1 MSTYTTATSSWK
13 ALLHQSTLGKALLV
27 FPLLAIGLSFWM
39 DTSVSEARFVDLS
52 VAEERRIVQQEITKL
67 KNDPNVTAIKS
78 NPDLTRI
85 QKEIVNANPNVLW
98 FEDGR
103 HDYFLRPI
111 QEMTRSDDDGSSFNL
126 GDGYIFINTADLRYI
141 NGIYPAMS
149 GRPNNP
155 WNIYNNSELAFVI
168 AHEIG
173 HWKNTEKARC
183 SAEERI
189 SYENS
194 ADRASLELT
203 EGTAFYGYGGE
214 LIEMSRNIS
223 TADVQDLKNDKNH
236 ASPQTRFNATAD
248 YVSRASN
255 GRIKI
260 DIKGNCTYDGKPIFL
275 ANKSKQVPVPFGDSP
290 VIDVIQEERTMYVA
304 GQIAFAIKYG
314 VWNTD
319 NLIVTTHDYAFGTKG
334 WNFIVLAVNNPKSG
348 GFKVIDKFLITP
360 ERFKVIYKAFLEN
373 DSSIASSLNDEE
385 KYFLQLIYYIHS
397 NK

>member
-1 MSTYTTATSSWK
+1 MNTYTKLWK
-13 ALLHQSTLGKALLV
+13 NHLNRTLGKALFVL
-27 FPLLAIGLSFWM
+27 PILAMALSFGLS
-39 DTSVSEARFVDLS
+39 TSVSEARNMDIS
-52 VAEERRIVQQEITKL
+52 VAEERKIAQNRLLEL
-67 KNDPNVTAIKS
+67 KNSSNVESIKT
-78 NPDLTRI
+78 NPVLTRI
-85 QKEIVNANPNVLW
+85 QKEIVDANPNILW
-98 FEDGR
+98 FEDGK
-103 HDYFLRPI
+103 HDFFLRPI
-111 QEMTRSDDDGSSFNL
+111 QEITYNDDTGYSFNA
-126 GDGYIFINTADLRYI
+126 GDGYIFINKAHLRYA

-155 WNIYNNSELAFVI
+155 WNIYNNSELASTI

-173 HWKNTEKARC
+173 HWKNAEKYYC
-183 SAEERI
+183 SANEEI
-189 SYENS
+189 TYENN
-194 ADRASLELT
+194 ADIASLELL
-203 EGTAFYGYGGE
+203 EGTAYYGYGGE
-214 LIEMSRNIS
+214 LIDWYRHVS
-223 TADVQDLKNDKNH
+223 TSDEEEIRNDKRH

>member
-1 MSTYTTATSSWK
+1 MSQYAQSSTLWK
-13 ALLHQSTLGKALLV
+13 NRLNRTLGKALFVLPL
-27 FPLLAIGLSFWM
+27 FLLAMALSFWV
-39 DTSVSEARFVDLS
+39 DASVSEARDVDIFL
-52 VAEERRIVQQEITKL
+52 AEERRIAQSRIMSL
-67 KNDPNVTAIKS
+67 KNDPNVTAIKT

-111 QEMTRSDDDGSSFNL
+111 QEITRSDKDADSFNI
-126 GDGYIFINTADLRYI
+126 GDGFIFINSSSLKFI
-141 NGIYPAMS
+141 NGIYPYMS
-149 GRPNNP
+149 QRTNSP
-155 WNIYNNSELAFVI
+155 WNIYNNSHLASII

-173 HWKNTEKARC
+173 HWMNTEKNNG
-183 SAEERI
+183 SMAERL
-189 SYENS
+189 SYENNADLS
-194 ADRASLELT
+194 AMELT
-203 EGTAFYGYGGE
+203 EGSSFYGYGGE
-214 LIEMSRNIS
+214 LIDSYRCFQTMDSERIR
-223 TADVQDLKNDKNH
+223 NDKEH
-236 ASPQTRFNATAD
+236 SSPETRFQHATD

-275 ANKSKQVPVPFGDSP
+275 ANKSKQVPFHANSP

-373 DSSIASSLNDEE
+373 DASIASSLNDEE

>member
-1 MSTYTTATSSWK
+1 MNTYTKLWK
-13 ALLHQSTLGKALLV
+13 NHLNRTLGKALFVL
-27 FPLLAIGLSFWM
+27 PILAMVLSFGL
-39 DTSVSEARFVDLS
+39 DASVSEARFVDLS

-275 ANKSKQVPVPFGDSP
+275 ANKSKQVPFHANSP

-314 VWNTD
+314 VWNEK
-319 NLIVTTHDYAFGTKG
+319 NLIVTTHDQVFGTKG
-334 WNFIVLAVNNPKSG
+334 WDFVVLAVKNPKSG
-348 GFKVIDKFLITP
+348 GIKVIDKFLIKKDRSV
-360 ERFKVIYKAFLEN
+360 EIIAGIMNKDAKVIK
-373 DSSIASSLNDEE
+373 SLNDEE
-385 KYFLQLIYYIHS
+385 RYFAQLLIYAMK
-397 NK
+397 N